1 MKEPLITYFLITTQ
15 SICGSKSKLP
25 IADTTQIHIH
35 LIEIWNPADWILIY
49 YIISNFIFFFHRRIA
64 YVIHPHTH
72 SGCPSVA
79 IYCGWIF
86 SVSHLWDDI
95 IYILDERWK
104 RLMIQRG
111 GGGACLQ
118 SAYRLFRSI
127 CISSALTDRLPAAT
141 PCCTEP
147 NRLDGNGCW
156 PFRNRNENIID
167 LIAMHP
173 ICSSP
178 SSKSIGRRRRK
189 QFRTSGSDRNF

>member
-49 YIISNFIFFFHRRIA
+49 YIISNYIFFFQRRIA

-95 IYILDERWK
+95 IVYPCTKDGNVWWYK
-104 RLMIQRG
+104 G
-111 GGGACLQ
+111 GEWTACLQ

-173 ICSSP
+173 IWFESLEQ
-178 SSKSIGRRRRK
+178 INRK
-189 QFRTSGSDRNF
+189 KKKKKKTIPDIR